1 MKSLRRLL
9 ATRVVAVTAAVIA
22 LAVAAVLLSRN
33 GEVDEGLDAK
43 AGSIDD
49 QELTVAFSAL
59 CSSRAMVDDDL
70 DAARDVFFTRA
81 HATLHVMASELS
93 NTDRPLAAELLE
105 AKNRVEQ
112 ELTGVGP
119 QTAADALDHLL
130 SISKQ
135 ALISLGMSSPS
146 CPAQVA

>member
-1 MKSLRRLL
+1 MG
-9 ATRVVAVTAAVIA
+9 AAAIA
-22 LAVAAVLLSRN
+22 LAVAAILLSRS
-33 GEVDEGLDAK
+33 GEVDNAPNAK
-43 AGSIDD
+43 AGSLSK
-49 QELTVAFSAL
+49 ELTAAFSAL
-59 CSSRAMVDDDL
+59 CTSRALVDDDL
-70 DAARDVFFTRA
+70 DAARDVFFSRA

-93 NTDRPLAAELLE
+93 NTDRSLAAELLE

-119 QTAADALDHLL
+119 QTAAAALDHLL

-146 CPAQVA
+146 CPGQIA

>member
-1 MKSLRRLL
+1 VKMIRRLPV
-9 ATRVVAVTAAVIA
+9 TRVIAVAAAVIV
-22 LAVAAVLLSRN
+22 LAVAAVLLSRSR
-33 GEVDEGLDAK
+33 EVKERPEAK
-43 AGSIDD
+43 SGTLDD
-49 QELTVAFSAL
+49 QELSAAFSAL
-59 CSSRAMVDDDL
+59 CTSRTLVDDDL

-119 QTAADALDHLL
+119 QTAAEAIDRLL

-135 ALISLGMSSPS
+135 ALISLGMNSPS
-146 CPAQVA
+146 CPNQAA

>member
-1 MKSLRRLL
+1 MKMIRRLP
-9 ATRVVAVTAAVIA
+9 ATRVIAVAAAVIV
-22 LAVAAVLLSRN
+22 LAVAAVLLSRSR
-33 GEVDEGLDAK
+33 EVKEGPDAK
-43 AGSIDD
+43 SGTLDD
-49 QELTVAFSAL
+49 QELSSAFSAL
-59 CSSRAMVDDDL
+59 CTSRTMVDDDL

-119 QTAADALDHLL
+119 QTAAEAIDRLL

-135 ALISLGMSSPS
+135 ALISLGMNSPS
-146 CPAQVA
+146 CPNQAA